1 MDKKNTVDTPSRES
15 GLATLIVVS
24 VVQFLAPFMMSSVG
38 IALPAI
44 GWELSANTVELGL
57 VETVYILAVVLFLLP
72 AGRLGDIFGHK
83 KIFIRGTLLFIAA
96 TLVIPF
102 SSAIEFFILIR
113 FFQGAGAAMITG
125 TSLAILYSGVAPKQR
140 GKAMG
145 IVMGFV
151 YGGLSAG
158 PVVGGFLV
166 THLGWQWIFYTALP
180 LEIMALILTMIKL
193 TEEKAKSKGEPFDLM
208 GTLIY
213 MAALS
218 LLIIGTVNR
227 TNADVYT
234 AMALTG
240 LFGLGGFACFEF
252 FRPFPILHVRL
263 LFSNRVFAFSN
274 LATLINYAASFGL
287 TFFLSLYLQAVKGLS
302 PQAAGGVLIVQPVIQ
317 ALLAPLSGLLSEKV
331 PPARISTLG
340 MIVCATGLV
349 VACTLGRDTPLW
361 LVMTILTV
369 MGIGFALFSTPN
381 MLTVMGSV
389 EARHYGTASSMV
401 GTMRSFGMLI
411 SMTVV
416 TAIISF
422 YMGAQVIEPGTQ
434 DLFLRSLHVAFTGF
448 SLLCLAG
455 IFFAMARGKQVP
467 GPTAQETGS

>member
-1 MDKKNTVDTPSRES
+1 MNTPSRSQEA

-24 VVQFLAPFMMSSVG
+24 AVQFLAPFMMSSVG

-44 GWELSANTVELGL
+44 GRELSANAVELGL

-72 AGRLGDIFGHK
+72 AGRLGDILGRK

-102 SSAIEFFILIR
+102 SSSIEFFILVR
-113 FFQGAGAAMITG
+113 FFQGAGAAMIAG
-125 TSLAILYSGVAPKQR
+125 TSLAILYSGVEPKQR

-145 IVMGFV
+145 IVVGFI

-158 PVVGGFLV
+158 PVLGGFLV

-180 LEIMALILTMIKL
+180 LEITALILTLVKL
-193 TEEKAKSKGEPFDLM
+193 TGEWAESEGEPFDFM

-227 TNADVYT
+227 TKGDGYT
-234 AMALTG
+234 AMALAG
-240 LFGLGGFACFEF
+240 LLGLGGFFCFEYS
-252 FRPFPILHVRL
+252 RPFPILHVRL

-302 PQAAGGVLIVQPVIQ
+302 PQAAGGVLIVQPIVQ
-317 ALLAPLSGLLSEKV
+317 AILAPLSGLLSERV
-331 PPARISTLG
+331 QPARISTLG
-340 MIVCATGLV
+340 MIVCALGLA

-361 LVMTILTV
+361 MVMAMLSI
-369 MGIGFALFSTPN
+369 MGLGFALFSTPN

-389 EARHYGTASSMV
+389 EARHYGTASSLV
-401 GTMRSFGMLI
+401 GTMRSFGMLV
-411 SMTVV
+411 SMTAV
-416 TAIISF
+416 TAIVSF
-422 YMGAQVIEPGTQ
+422 YMGARVIEPGTL
-434 DLFLRSLHVAFTGF
+434 DLFLRSLHVAFMGF
-448 SLLCLAG
+448 SLLCLVG
-455 IFFAMARGKQVP
+455 IFFSMARVKQVP
-467 GPTAQETGS
+467 VIREQEAGG